1 MDYIEEMID
10 GQAACLAIKS
20 IYFDSIPDEAIELAD
35 AKQFPV
41 FIFDETFLD
50 TLVVEIDKVLNM
62 YGHEKTYSYA
72 HRPNYYESTERF

>member
-41 FIFDETFLD
+41 FIFDENVFGYPCCR
-50 TLVVEIDKVLNM
+50 N
-62 YGHEKTYSYA
+62 
-72 HRPNYYESTERF
+72 